1 MYGRSGGTMKI
12 FLASLMSAAALLS
25 SAHADELKTAPG
37 QPFCLQM
44 DQLQEYLIAAVK
56 HDERWMKELDCYAI
70 VGGAKVTIIE
80 EYPSES
86 DIGHVVK
93 VRIFSPK
100 SQGSVVGYTLSLG
113 IK

>member
-1 MYGRSGGTMKI
+1 MKAI
-12 FLASLMSAAALLS
+12 LALLAAILVLTSAA
-25 SAHADELKTAPG
+25 HANDLKTSPG
-37 QPFCLQM
+37 QPFCTEM
-44 DQLQEYLIAAVK
+44 AQLQEYLLAMVQR
-56 HDERWMKELDCYAI
+56 DQRWMRELDCHGI

-80 EYPSES
+80 EYPSGS

-100 SQGSVVGYTLSLG
+100 GQGSVVGYTLSLG